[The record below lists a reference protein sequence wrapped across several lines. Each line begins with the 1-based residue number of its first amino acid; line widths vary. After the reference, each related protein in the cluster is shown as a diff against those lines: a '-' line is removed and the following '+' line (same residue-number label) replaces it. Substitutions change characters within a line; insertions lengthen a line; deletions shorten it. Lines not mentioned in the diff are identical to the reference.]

1 MLNSTESFNLM
12 SSREKILEAI
22 KNNQPEPRELPGLLF
37 TPDTTGDAQ
46 AKFINVLQSIGGAA
60 HIVSSYEEVA
70 NIIKQEYAAA
80 KRIVSW
86 CKEVSIGETMQQY
99 ADPHEMEDVDLAVI
113 TAHFAVAEN
122 AALWVTDA
130 LVPERVLPFI
140 TQQLAVVV
148 KKEDVLHNMH
158 QAYDRIGNEEY
169 GFAAFI
175 AGPSKTAD
183 IEQSLVLGA
192 HGPKTMRVF
201 IV

>member
-1 MLNSTESFNLM
+1 MN
-12 SSREKILEAI
+12 SRETILNAI
-22 KNNQPEPRELPGLLF
+22 KNNQPEQRSLPGLLF
-37 TPDTTGDAQ
+37 TPDNSGDAQ

-60 HIVSSYEEVA
+60 HIVNSYDDIA
-70 NIIKQEYAAA
+70 AFILQEYGEA

-86 CKEVSIGETMQQY
+86 CKELIIGEAMQEY
-99 ADPHEMEDVDLAVI
+99 TDPHELENVDLAVI

-122 AALWVTDA
+122 AALWVTEA

-140 TQQLAVVV
+140 TQQLVVVV
-148 KKEDVLHNMH
+148 KKDDILHNMH
-158 QAYDRIGNEEY
+158 EAYDRIGDEEY

-201 IV
+201 II